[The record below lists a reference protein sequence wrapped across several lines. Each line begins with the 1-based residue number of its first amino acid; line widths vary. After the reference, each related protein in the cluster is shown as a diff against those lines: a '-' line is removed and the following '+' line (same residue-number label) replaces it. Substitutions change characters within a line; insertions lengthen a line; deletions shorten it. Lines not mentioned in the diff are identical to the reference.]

1 MAGHPTGTG
10 SLSENWLKEGDSF
23 MAKVLTSWNEIAADL
38 GKGVRTVK
46 MSKGS
51 VSWEANRFP
60 ARRTH
65 SGSVLRKDSQRTLP
79 LLLAHNHCTR
89 IAFAPIR

>member
-51 VSWEANRFP
+51 VSWEANRLQHL
-60 ARRTH
+60 ARTPRQF
-65 SGSVLRKDSQRTLP
+65 SGKTTEGLCPFRWLANIVLE
-79 LLLAHNHCTR
+79 
-89 IAFAPIR
+89 

>member
-51 VSWEANRFP
+51 VSWEANRFLHAVRTP
-60 ARRTH
+60 GQFSGKTAKGLCPFCWPITIARE
-65 SGSVLRKDSQRTLP
+65 
-79 LLLAHNHCTR
+79 
-89 IAFAPIR
+89 